1 MRKNCMAEVAKMF
14 GVELGE
20 VFKVT
25 DDTNGYYHRYYQF
38 TDKKRLE
45 NIN

>member
-1 MRKNCMAEVAKMF
+1 MIMNYMAEVAKMF

-25 DDTNGYYHRYYQF
+25 DVNSG
-38 TDKKRLE
+38 K
-45 NIN
+45 